1 MGPYVRMSVCPY
13 VRMSVCP
20 YVRIF
25 FRGPYGKKI
34 VLKT

>member
-13 VRMSVCP
+13 VRIFLE
-20 YVRIF
+20 VRM
-25 FRGPYGKKI
+25 GKKI